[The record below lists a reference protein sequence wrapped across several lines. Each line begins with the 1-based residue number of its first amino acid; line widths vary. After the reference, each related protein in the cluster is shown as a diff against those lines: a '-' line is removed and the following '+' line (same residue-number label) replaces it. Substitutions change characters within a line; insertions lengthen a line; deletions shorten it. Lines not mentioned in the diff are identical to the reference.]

1 VIRAAVY
8 LLASGAVWTVEG
20 VLFSRLLGF
29 STWQMIV
36 MAVMYALLFTAACV
50 LLYRFSKRFRVAEGG
65 LALWRLLSLAPML
78 VIVVGS
84 FVSLPLLLLIA
95 LLGRWL

>member
-1 VIRAAVY
+1 
-8 LLASGAVWTVEG
+8 
-20 VLFSRLLGF
+20 
-29 STWQMIV
+29 
-36 MAVMYALLFTAACV
+36 
-50 LLYRFSKRFRVAEGG
+50 VAEGG